1 MKSYAIYASGHCT
14 RIKKAIEKYPEIIQ
28 QIKCIIVDEKI
39 NTDIQTFFENKGIKY
54 YSFDYNSMTKQVD
67 RNLYLSN
74 FILDV
79 LKTHAVDY
87 CLSFGG
93 HILKGRLQDEYEYRL
108 VNFHPGIIPDV
119 IGLHAIDKAISN
131 NNRFI
136 GNTVHFIDS
145 GVDSGPII
153 MQNVFLA
160 DNFET
165 YGYDL
170 FLDGQIELIYKT
182 IKLLDND
189 RVKVVDK
196 KVVIKDADYTVSR
209 TFPEF
214 SI

>member
-1 MKSYAIYASGHCT
+1 MKG
-14 RIKKAIEKYPEIIQ
+14 K
-28 QIKCIIVDEKI
+28 
-39 NTDIQTFFENKGIKY
+39 
-54 YSFDYNSMTKQVD
+54 
-67 RNLYLSN
+67 LL
-74 FILDV
+74 
-79 LKTHAVDY
+79 
-87 CLSFGG
+87 
-93 HILKGRLQDEYEYRL
+93 DEYEYRL

-131 NNRFI
+131 NHRFI

-160 DNFET
+160 ENFET

-189 RVKVVDK
+189 RIKVLDNR
-196 KVVIKDADYTVSR
+196 VVIMDADYLISR